1 MQECETIHKAT
12 YSYTDDIIVD
22 ESIASAQSVVKH
34 LMKYGL
40 RAKDPVSLDDGMAL
54 GLKIHRDQNGR
65 LVYLRGNEIP
75 VVSENMTKRQLF
87 SLCGKLVGHYPVAK
101 WLRIACSY
109 IKRRADCDGW
119 DDEVSRDVLQMA

>member
-1 MQECETIHKAT
+1 MTRIVRAVLQECETIRKAT
-12 YSYTDDIIVD
+12 DSYIDDIIVD
-22 ESIASAQSVVKH
+22 ESIALAQSVVKH

-54 GLKIHRDQNGR
+54 GLKFHRDQNGR

-101 WLRIACSY
+101 WLRI
-109 IKRRADCDGW
+109 
-119 DDEVSRDVLQMA
+119 V